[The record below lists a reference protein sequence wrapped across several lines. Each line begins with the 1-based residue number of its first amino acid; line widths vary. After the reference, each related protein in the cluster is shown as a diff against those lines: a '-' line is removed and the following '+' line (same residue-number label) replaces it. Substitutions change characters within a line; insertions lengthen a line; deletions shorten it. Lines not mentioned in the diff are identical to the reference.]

1 MFHLHDA
8 LCSSLA
14 PSQKFFSHTSHTAF
28 IPFRHPNSYSL
39 EPLALVSLGLPRTS
53 SPVAQD
59 DIGSFISDNRTSLE
73 NLLEAL
79 STILSKY
86 KLLENGLVENRKAL
100 RAKIPDISASLDV
113 VKMLE
118 EKAGSGEDFS
128 AFFALADNVHA
139 KASISPKGVVCLWLG
154 ANVMLEY
161 SYAEARALLETNL
174 RNAVQKVEETGEEL
188 EILRE
193 QIITTEASLA
203 SESEP
208 INLSLWQ
215 TLTSL
220 ISPHRHSV
228 QVNMARTFNFD
239 VVKRREE
246 KISSGGARA

>member
-1 MFHLHDA
+1 LFP
-8 LCSSLA
+8 LA
-14 PSQKFFSHTSHTAF
+14 PQNCFLNISLTASFHSTTPFSESIETLATGLARAPNITALSV
-28 IPFRHPNSYSL
+28 RLS
-39 EPLALVSLGLPRTS
+39 V
-53 SPVAQD
+53 VQD

-73 NLLEAL
+73 NVLEAL

-161 SYAEARALLETNL
+161 TYAEARALLETNL
-174 RNAVQKVEETGEEL
+174 RNAEQKVEETGEEL

-203 SESEP
+203 SERDQP
-208 INLSLWQ
+208 INLSSWK
-215 TLTSL
+215 TLTLYST
-220 ISPHRHSV
+220 PPPPR
-228 QVNMARTFNFD
+228 
-239 VVKRREE
+239 
-246 KISSGGARA
+246 